1 MRFPISVLFLCLLTA
16 CAALPV
22 DTTADF
28 DRGLA
33 AYDGGDFPSAYR
45 IWDGIKEG
53 NLAALRNVATML
65 RTGKGVAKDPV
76 RAEKLMQEAAE
87 DGLVSAEFDFGQMRL
102 TGEAGPPD
110 AKTGL
115 LWIARA
121 ADAGHPMAAYWLGRI
136 YQQGA
141 VVPADPVL
149 ARKYLTLAADGG
161 VAAALDALKALPA
174 AP

>member
-1 MRFPISVLFLCLLTA
+1 MRFMISVFSLCLLTA
-16 CAALPV
+16 CTAFPV

-28 DRGLA
+28 DRGLT
-33 AYDGGDFPSAYR
+33 AYNAGDFPSAYR

-53 NLAALRNVATML
+53 NLAALHNVATML

-76 RAEKLMQEAAE
+76 KAEKLMEEAAE

-110 AKTGL
+110 AKIGL

-121 ADAGHPMAAYWLGRI
+121 ADQGHPMAAYWLGRM
-136 YQQGA
+136 YQQGTD
-141 VVPADPVL
+141 VPQDKVL
-149 ARKYLTLAADGG
+149 ARKYLTIAADGG
-161 VAAALDALKALPA
+161 VAAALDALKALSATP
-174 AP
+174 